1 MRTSRSRG
9 FTLIE
14 MLVTLAIFAVL
25 LMIAIPSMRPFLQS
39 QSVKN
44 ASMDINSTVTLA
56 RSEAIKRNAT
66 VDVKAN
72 SATTDWTQGWAV
84 SQTTTTPPVTTD
96 VIRKQP
102 ALGNIVITP
111 ANGGSFSFDGNGRMP
126 TTEAKFTIKPLNKTG
141 SQPLCLTVTVGAT
154 GRVESTKVTCT

>member
-44 ASMDINSTVTLA
+44 ASMDINSTVALA
-56 RSEAIKRNAT
+56 RSEAIKRNAI
-66 VDVKAN
+66 VDVTAN
-72 SATTDWTQGWAV
+72 SATDWSRGWVV
-84 SQTTTTPPVTTD
+84 SQTTPAAT
-96 VIRKQP
+96 IRKQP
-102 ALGNIVITP
+102 ALNNIVITP
-111 ANGGSFSFDGNGRMP
+111 SSGSFSFDGNGRM
-126 TTEAKFTIKPLNKTG
+126 TSTGSTFTIKPLNKTG
-141 SQPLCLTVTVGAT
+141 SQPLCLTVTVGST

>member
-44 ASMDINSTVTLA
+44 ASMDINSTVALA

-66 VDVKAN
+66 VDVTAN
-72 SATTDWTQGWAV
+72 SATDWSQGWVV
-84 SQTTTTPPVTTD
+84 SQTTPAAT
-96 VIRKQP
+96 IRKQP

-111 ANGGSFSFDGNGRMP
+111 SSGSFSFDGNGRM
-126 TTEAKFTIKPLNKTG
+126 TSTGATFTVKPLNKTG
-141 SQPLCLTVTVGAT
+141 SQPLCLTVTVGST
-154 GRVESTKVTCT
+154 GRVESNKVTCT

>member
-1 MRTSRSRG
+1 MRLSRSHG

-14 MLVTLAIFAVL
+14 MLVTLGVFAIL

-39 QSVKN
+39 QGVKN
-44 ASMDINSTVTLA
+44 ASMDISSTVALA

-66 VDVKAN
+66 VDVTAN
-72 SATTDWTQGWAV
+72 NATDWSQGWVV
-84 SQTTTTPPVTTD
+84 SQTTPAAT
-96 VIRKQP
+96 IRKQA

-111 ANGGSFSFDGNGRMP
+111 SSGSFSFDGNGRM
-126 TTEAKFTIKPLNKTG
+126 TTTGSTFTIAPLDKTG
-141 SQPLCLTVTVGAT
+141 SALCLTVTVGAT

>member
-84 SQTTTTPPVTTD
+84 SQTTTTAPVTTD

-102 ALGNIVITP
+102 ALGNIVITSSS
-111 ANGGSFSFDGNGRMP
+111 GSFSFDGNGRM
-126 TTEAKFTIKPLNKTG
+126 TSTGSTFTIKPINKAG
-141 SQPLCLTVTVGAT
+141 SQPLCLTVTVGST
-154 GRVESTKVTCT
+154 GRVESTKATCT

>member
-1 MRTSRSRG
+1 MRISRSHG

-14 MLVTLAIFAVL
+14 MLVTLGVFAIL

-39 QSVKN
+39 QGVKN
-44 ASMDINSTVTLA
+44 ASMDISSTVALA

-66 VDVKAN
+66 VDVTAN
-72 SATTDWTQGWAV
+72 NATDWSQGWVV
-84 SQTTTTPPVTTD
+84 SQTTPAAT
-96 VIRKQP
+96 IRKQA

-111 ANGGSFSFDGNGRMP
+111 SSGSFSFDGNGRM
-126 TTEAKFTIKPLNKTG
+126 TTTGSTFTISPLNKTG

>member
-44 ASMDINSTVTLA
+44 ASMDINSTVALA

-66 VDVKAN
+66 VDVTAN
-72 SATTDWTQGWAV
+72 SATDWSQGWVV
-84 SQTTTTPPVTTD
+84 SQNTPAAI
-96 VIRKQP
+96 IRKQP
-102 ALGNIVITP
+102 ALGNLVITP
-111 ANGGSFSFDGNGRMP
+111 TNGQSFSFDGNGRM
-126 TTEAKFTIKPLNKTG
+126 TSTGATFTVKPLNKAG
-141 SQPLCLTVTVGAT
+141 SQPLCLTVTVGST